1 MGKKKVPA
9 LSMFMR
15 SYTFLTFKSEQ
26 MGEMG
31 TEGTQEESALIYPFM
46 THWKCHKSIQ
56 GHRIWLED
64 VSPESI
70 SLWQSGSNLGV
81 Q

>member
-1 MGKKKVPA
+1 MGQKKVPA

-15 SYTFLTFKSEQ
+15 SYTFLTFRSEQ

-46 THWKCHKSIQ
+46 MH
-56 GHRIWLED
+56 
-64 VSPESI
+64 
-70 SLWQSGSNLGV
+70 
-81 Q
+81 